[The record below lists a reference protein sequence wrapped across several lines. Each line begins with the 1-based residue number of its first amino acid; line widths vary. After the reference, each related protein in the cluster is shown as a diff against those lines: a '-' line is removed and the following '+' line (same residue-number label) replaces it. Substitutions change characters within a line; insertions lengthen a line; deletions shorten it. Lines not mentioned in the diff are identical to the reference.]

1 MTNSPIDGPE
11 PLRVAIVGAGP
22 AGFYA
27 ADALLKGGATVD
39 LFESLPAPF
48 GLLRYGVAPDHQN
61 IKKAGVAFE
70 RTAKHPGFRFFGNVP
85 VGAGVSIDELRG
97 DYDQVLVA
105 IGAST
110 DRKLG
115 IPGEDLAGSVAATSF
130 VGWYN
135 AHPDF
140 VAEQFDLSAE
150 RVVIVGMGNV
160 AMDVARLLVKSPD
173 ALAATDIA
181 RDALS
186 VLRESRV
193 REVVL
198 LGRRGPAQ
206 AAFDQGE
213 LADIAALDGVEVV
226 VEGAAVDEPTQEHSV
241 GAKRNLEYLATLP
254 RVPSGNAERVVR
266 LWFCSAPV
274 ALVADDSTRRVRA
287 IEVERTELVRRADGS
302 VSARGTGDRTE
313 LEAGMVVR
321 SIGYQ
326 AKPLDGLP
334 FDAKASVIPNF
345 GGRVGRPG
353 EAVPGCYVVGWIK
366 RGPVGLLGSNKQ
378 DARETVDAM
387 LEDREHALAAR
398 GSRRPYQVLEG
409 LRARGIRP
417 VTYADWLQI
426 DERERA
432 RGAEIGKIR
441 EKFATVAGMLAVLDS
456 A

>member
-1 MTNSPIDGPE
+1 MTSSPIDGPE

-27 ADALLKGGATVD
+27 ADALLKAGAAVD
-39 LFESLPAPF
+39 VFELLPAPF

-70 RTAKHPGFRFFGNVP
+70 RTAKHPSFRYFGNVP
-85 VGAGVSIDELRG
+85 VGTALSIDELRA

-115 IPGEDLAGSVAATSF
+115 IPGEELAGSVAATSF

-140 VAEQFDLSAE
+140 VAEHFDLSGQRA
-150 RVVIVGMGNV
+150 VIVGMGNV
-160 AMDVARLLVKSPD
+160 AMDVTRLLVKSPD
-173 ALAATDIA
+173 ALAGTDIA

-186 VLRESRV
+186 ALRQSRV

-213 LADIAALDGVEVV
+213 LADIAELEGVEVV
-226 VEGAAVDEPTQEHSV
+226 VEGAPVEEPNHEHSV

-254 RVPSGNAERVVR
+254 RVASGRAERVVR
-266 LWFCSAPV
+266 LWFCSAPS
-274 ALVADDSTRRVRA
+274 ALVADDSGQRVGA
-287 IEVERTELVRRADGS
+287 IEIERTELVRRSDGS
-302 VSARGTGDRTE
+302 VSARGTGQKE
-313 LEAGMVVR
+313 LLEAGMVVR

-326 AKPLDGLP
+326 AKPLEGLP

-353 EAVPGCYVVGWIK
+353 EALPGCYVVGWIK

-387 LEDREHALAAR
+387 LEDREHALSSR
-398 GSRRPYQVLEG
+398 GSRQPFRVLEG

-417 VTYADWLQI
+417 VSYADWLEI

-432 RGAEIGKIR
+432 RGAETAKIR
-441 EKFATVAGMLAVLDS
+441 EKFATVAEMLAVLDG

>member
-1 MTNSPIDGPE
+1 MTSSPIDGPE

-27 ADALLKGGATVD
+27 ADALLKAGAAVD
-39 LFESLPAPF
+39 VFELLPAPF

-70 RTAKHPGFRFFGNVP
+70 RTAKHPSFRYFGNVP
-85 VGAGVSIDELRG
+85 VGTALSIDELRA

-115 IPGEDLAGSVAATSF
+115 IPGEELAGSVAATSF

-140 VAEQFDLSAE
+140 VAEHFDLSGQRA
-150 RVVIVGMGNV
+150 VIVGMGNV
-160 AMDVARLLVKSPD
+160 AMDVTRLLVKSPD
-173 ALAATDIA
+173 ALAGTDIA

-186 VLRESRV
+186 ALRQSRV

-213 LADIAALDGVEVV
+213 LADIAELEGVEVV
-226 VEGAAVDEPTQEHSV
+226 VEGAPVEEPNHEHSV

-254 RVPSGNAERVVR
+254 RVASGKAERVVR
-266 LWFCSAPV
+266 LWFCSAPS
-274 ALVADDSTRRVRA
+274 ALVADDSGQRVGA
-287 IEVERTELVRRADGS
+287 IEIERTELVRRSDGS
-302 VSARGTGDRTE
+302 VSARGTGQKE
-313 LEAGMVVR
+313 LLEAGMVVR

-326 AKPLDGLP
+326 AKPLEGLP

-353 EAVPGCYVVGWIK
+353 EALPGCYVVGWIK

-387 LEDREHALAAR
+387 LEDREHALTSR
-398 GSRRPYQVLEG
+398 GSREPFRVLEG

-417 VTYADWLQI
+417 VSYADWLEI

-432 RGAEIGKIR
+432 RGAETAKIR
-441 EKFATVAGMLAVLDS
+441 EKFATVAEMLAVLDG

>member
-1 MTNSPIDGPE
+1 MMNSPIDGPE

-27 ADALLKGGATVD
+27 ADALLKAGSAVD
-39 LFESLPAPF
+39 LFEILPAPF

-70 RTAKHPGFRFFGNVP
+70 RTAKHAAFRYFGNVP
-85 VGAGVSIDELRG
+85 VGTALSIDDLRA

-110 DRKLG
+110 DRKLE
-115 IPGEDLAGSVAATSF
+115 IPGEDLLGSVAATSF

-140 VAEQFDLSAE
+140 VAERFDLSAH
-150 RVVIVGMGNV
+150 RAVIVGMGNV
-160 AMDVARLLVKSPD
+160 AMDVARLLVKAPD
-173 ALAATDIA
+173 ALAGTDIA
-181 RDALS
+181 EHALS

-226 VEGAAVDEPTQEHSV
+226 VEGAPVEEPTHELSV

-254 RVPSGNAERVVR
+254 REPSGKAERVVR
-266 LWFCSAPV
+266 LWFCSAPA
-274 ALVADDSTRRVRA
+274 ALVADDSNRRVRA

-302 VSARGTGDRTE
+302 VSARGTGEKQLLD
-313 LEAGMVVR
+313 AGMVVR

-326 AKPLDGLP
+326 AKPLAGLP
-334 FDAKASVIPNF
+334 FDAKSSVIPNF

-353 EAVPGCYVVGWIK
+353 EAVLGCYVVGWIK
-366 RGPVGLLGSNKQ
+366 RGPVGLLGTNKQ

-387 LEDREHALAAR
+387 LEDREQALASRGAR
-398 GSRRPYQVLEG
+398 KPFSVLETFG
-409 LRARGIRP
+409 ARGIRP
-417 VTYADWLQI
+417 VTYAHWLRI
-426 DERERA
+426 DERERR
-432 RGAEIGKIR
+432 RGAETGKIR
-441 EKFATVAGMLAVLDS
+441 EKFATVAEMLAALDG